1 MKNTILNKFI
11 VIISLWLL
19 AIIGVNIF
27 IGYRANIV
35 GFHIAAI
42 IVAIILLTINAL
54 HISLLTRKALR
65 IQPKQAE
72 NVNR

>member
-19 AIIGVNIF
+19 TIIGVNIF

-35 GFHIAAI
+35 GFYIAAI

-54 HISLLTRKALR
+54 HISLLARKALR